1 MGKPFFEVFPS
12 LKLDRETH
20 DIMEQT
26 SVEKVSAT
34 KSRDFLRIYLYS
46 TRLIVKDDIWA
57 TERQIKKQLFPS
69 ADMRIK
75 IYEKFELSRQYTPE
89 KLMDLYQESILAE
102 LREYSHVEYNAF
114 RTAKISYPEENKVLL
129 NVEDNCLV
137 RSRESELV
145 RILEKIL
152 VERCGFPVTVE
163 LEYRE
168 AKEGKYQKEDE
179 MMLRQQVA
187 AISKAIGYHSAGAGA
202 SDSGAFLD
210 GGNEEELFGAG
221 ARKAGGA
228 GAQNKTPGK
237 IAGDAGSNSG
247 QRGRTHRQ
255 AIKLPKQKAL
265 SQVQVL

>member
-1 MGKPFFEVFPS
+1 
-12 LKLDRETH
+12 
-20 DIMEQT
+20 
-26 SVEKVSAT
+26 
-34 KSRDFLRIYLYS
+34 
-46 TRLIVKDDIWA
+46 
-57 TERQIKKQLFPS
+57 
-69 ADMRIK
+69 
-75 IYEKFELSRQYTPE
+75 
-89 KLMDLYQESILAE
+89 MDLYQESILAE
-102 LREYSHVEYNAF
+102 LREYSRVEYNAF

-221 ARKAGGA
+221 AGKAGGA

-237 IAGDAGSNSG
+237 IAGGADSKAGAEGQNAQTSDKTAKTEGAVSG
-247 QRGRTHRQ
+247 AGAVERIRKRRQ
-255 AIKLPKQKAL
+255 GIR
-265 SQVQVL
+265 S

>member
-114 RTAKISYPEENKVLL
+114 RTANPANHPASQRKRLPHPIVL
-129 NVEDNCLV
+129 C
-137 RSRESELV
+137 R
-145 RILEKIL
+145 
-152 VERCGFPVTVE
+152 G
-163 LEYRE
+163 
-168 AKEGKYQKEDE
+168 Q
-179 MMLRQQVA
+179 
-187 AISKAIGYHSAGAGA
+187 
-202 SDSGAFLD
+202 
-210 GGNEEELFGAG
+210 FGR
-221 ARKAGGA
+221 RKPA
-228 GAQNKTPGK
+228 P
-237 IAGDAGSNSG
+237 D
-247 QRGRTHRQ
+247 
-255 AIKLPKQKAL
+255 
-265 SQVQVL
+265 

>member
-12 LKLDRETH
+12 LKLDQETH

-102 LREYSHVEYNAF
+102 LREYSRVEYNAF
-114 RTAKISYPEENKVLL
+114 RTAKISYPEESKVLL

-168 AKEGKYQKEDE
+168 AMEGKYQ
-179 MMLRQQVA
+179 
-187 AISKAIGYHSAGAGA
+187 
-202 SDSGAFLD
+202 
-210 GGNEEELFGAG
+210 
-221 ARKAGGA
+221 
-228 GAQNKTPGK
+228 
-237 IAGDAGSNSG
+237 
-247 QRGRTHRQ
+247 
-255 AIKLPKQKAL
+255 
-265 SQVQVL
+265 

>member
-1 MGKPFFEVFPS
+1 M
-12 LKLDRETH
+12 
-20 DIMEQT
+20 
-26 SVEKVSAT
+26 
-34 KSRDFLRIYLYS
+34 RIYLYS

-57 TERQIKKQLFPS
+57 TESQIKKQLFPS
-69 ADMRIK
+69 ADMRVK

-102 LREYSHVEYNAF
+102 LREYSRVEYNAF

-202 SDSGAFLD
+202 SGSDAFLD

-221 ARKAGGA
+221 DGKAAGGA
-228 GAQNKTPGK
+228 GAQNKTQGK
-237 IAGDAGSNSG
+237 SQETQAVKPE

-255 AIKLPKQKAL
+255 AIRLPKQKEL
-265 SQVQVL
+265 CQVQTL